1 MLHCVCVGRPG
12 NEATEH
18 IMGPASMSKVYTGAM
33 QVALFATELSNA
45 DKRKLDRER
54 CLSDSV
60 ASVGGSGGSG
70 ALSWRFQIS

>member
-1 MLHCVCVGRPG
+1 
-12 NEATEH
+12 
-18 IMGPASMSKVYTGAM
+18 MSVSEVYTGAM

-54 CLSDSV
+54 CLSVSA

-70 ALSWRFQIS
+70 ALSWRFQLS